1 MVIEDEGGVLGDER
15 RRMEIKVFDDK
26 EGENSGDDMNKGKLG
41 NKGEDVTKNKGVDEG
56 VDSGGD
62 DENIGKMDVGDVEKE
77 VVREKKGGVKRNKVN
92 FEEIEL
98 RRSQRERKLVM
109 QTGFDEEL
117 DEYFP
122 EDDRSRK
129 KRKKNLIIKEGE
141 ENRRTRAR
149 TRTKKEK
156 CVDGGVSYAEQK
168 RRPLTDEN
176 VYIQCFLLLEFR
188 TCYVYNCIYLFF

>member
-1 MVIEDEGGVLGDER
+1 MIEDEGGVLGDER

-122 EDDRSRK
+122 EDDRSTQLRYLVEQLSSSFIVALCNMLWVMPLLSSWALLAK
-129 KRKKNLIIKEGE
+129 LGKSWHRDK
-141 ENRRTRAR
+141 
-149 TRTKKEK
+149 
-156 CVDGGVSYAEQK
+156 YA
-168 RRPLTDEN
+168 
-176 VYIQCFLLLEFR
+176 
-188 TCYVYNCIYLFF
+188 